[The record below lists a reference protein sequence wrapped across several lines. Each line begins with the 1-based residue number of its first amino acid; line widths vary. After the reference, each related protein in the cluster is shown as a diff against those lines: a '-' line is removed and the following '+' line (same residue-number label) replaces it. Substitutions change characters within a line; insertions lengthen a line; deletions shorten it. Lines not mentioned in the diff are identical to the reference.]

1 MTNKEYA
8 NEILD
13 IIGNV
18 SITND
23 AIYQLVYD
31 LYQKLGGEESQ
42 DSLDTIYKE
51 LKAAIGIWDNTDDLE
66 ISKNGKY
73 SLLRKNIIVNVPS
86 EQKNNEIWYTSS
98 NGNIVKPSQASAL
111 PTIVSNTYIGGKGII
126 KFESDVTSIG
136 GEAFYMSSYLT
147 SMSLPNSVKSIGGA
161 AFQYCGSL
169 TSVTIPNSVTK
180 IGDWAF
186 YSCVNLTSV
195 TIPNG
200 ITSIGEYTFSNCR
213 SLTSVTIPNN
223 VKNIRNG
230 AFYECAGLTS
240 VTIPNSVT
248 NIGNVAFYNCKGLT
262 SILYTGKMEQW
273 NAITK
278 GTDWNS
284 GVPAT
289 VVHCKDGDIQL
300 QEPSNSYSYGF
311 LGNFEEFPQNDN
323 SGFLGNFEEFY
334 QSDNSGLLGHFG
346 DEY

>member
-31 LYQKLGGEESQ
+31 LYQKLGGDESQ

-51 LKAAIGIWDNTDDLE
+51 LKAAIDIWDNTDDLE
-66 ISKNGKY
+66 ILKNGKY

-147 SMSLPNSVKSIGGA
+147 SMTLPNSVKSIGGS
-161 AFQYCGSL
+161 AFQYCGRL

-186 YSCVNLTSV
+186 YNCVSLTSV
-195 TIPNG
+195 TIPNRV
-200 ITSIGEYTFSNCR
+200 TSIGEHTFSNCR
-213 SLTSVTIPNN
+213 SLTSVTIPNS

-230 AFYECAGLTS
+230 AFYECKGLNS

-248 NIGNVAFYNCKGLT
+248 NIGKVAFYKCTGLT

-273 NAITK
+273 KAITK
-278 GTDWNS
+278 GIDWNS

-289 VVHCKDGDIQL
+289 VVHCTDGDIQL
-300 QEPSNSYSYGF
+300 KEPYTPYSYGF

-334 QSDNSGLLGHFG
+334 QSDNSGFLGNFE
-346 DEY
+346 DKY

>member
-18 SITND
+18 SLTND
-23 AIYQLVYD
+23 AIYQLVYV

-51 LKAAIGIWDNTDDLE
+51 LKAAIDIWDNTDDLE
-66 ISKNGKY
+66 ILKNGTY
-73 SLLRKNIIVNVPS
+73 SLLRKNIIVNVSS

-136 GEAFYMSSYLT
+136 GEAFYMCSYLT
-147 SMSLPNSVKSIGGA
+147 SMTIPNSVKSIGGS
-161 AFQYCGSL
+161 AFHNCGSLTSITIPNGVTSIGDWAFYNCVSL
-169 TSVTIPNSVTK
+169 TSVTIPNRV
-180 IGDWAF
+180 
-186 YSCVNLTSV
+186 
-195 TIPNG
+195 
-200 ITSIGEYTFSNCR
+200 TSIGEYTFSNCR

-230 AFYECAGLTS
+230 AFYECKGLTS

-248 NIGNVAFYNCKGLT
+248 NIGKSAFYKCTGLT

-273 NAITK
+273 KTITK
-278 GTDWNS
+278 GADWNYD
-284 GVPAT
+284 VPAT
-289 VVHCKDGDIQL
+289 VVHCTDGDIQL
-300 QEPSNSYSYGF
+300 HNHYTPYSYGV

-323 SGFLGNFEEFY
+323 SGFLGNF
-334 QSDNSGLLGHFG
+334 G
-346 DEY
+346 DKY

>member
-23 AIYQLVYD
+23 AVYQLVYD

-51 LKAAIGIWDNTDDLE
+51 LKAAIDIWDNTDDLE

-147 SMSLPNSVKSIGGA
+147 SVTLPNSVKSIGGS
-161 AFQYCGSL
+161 AFQYCGRL

-186 YSCVNLTSV
+186 YNCV
-195 TIPNG
+195 
-200 ITSIGEYTFSNCR
+200 
-213 SLTSVTIPNN
+213 SLTSVTIPNK
-223 VKNIRNG
+223 VTSIG
-230 AFYECAGLTS
+230 QQAFYGCSGLS
-240 VTIPNSVT
+240 
-248 NIGNVAFYNCKGLT
+248 

-273 NAITK
+273 KAITK
-278 GTDWNS
+278 GDKWNYD
-284 GVPAT
+284 VPAT
-289 VVHCKDGDIQL
+289 VVHCTDGDIQL
-300 QEPSNSYSYGF
+300 QEPYIPYSVGF
-311 LGNFEEFPQNDN
+311 LGNF
-323 SGFLGNFEEFY
+323 
-334 QSDNSGLLGHFG
+334 G
-346 DEY
+346 DKY